1 MKIIARITALAIV
14 ASLLAVAGVPAAAA
28 HGKRERSYTVK
39 VTNLT
44 DNQILTPVVF
54 AAHTAR
60 ADIFDVGAKT
70 SPELREIAENGNLAP
85 LVAALE
91 KTRGVRASGIGA
103 GADGPLMPGTSRAFD
118 FKVHRGVRLLSTAQM
133 LVCTNDGFT
142 GLDSVQLPLKK
153 GQTVT
158 VYAFAWDA
166 GTEKNTDALDDLV
179 PPCSGGAGGTGMSN
193 PALATDGFISPHPGL
208 SGEAAENFSFDPDK
222 AVAVYKITRN

>member
-1 MKIIARITALAIV
+1 MKTLARITALAVV
-14 ASLLAVAGVPAAAA
+14 ASLLAVAGVPAASAY
-28 HGKRERSYTVK
+28 GGRQRSYSVK

-44 DNQILTPVVF
+44 DNQILTPPVF

-85 LVAALE
+85 LAAALE
-91 KTRGVRASGIGA
+91 NTRGVRASGIGG
-103 GADGPLMPGTSRAFD
+103 GADGPLLPGTSRGFE
-118 FKVHRGVRLLSTAQM
+118 FKVRGNTRLLSTAQM
-133 LVCTNDGFT
+133 VVCTNDGFT

-153 GQTVT
+153 GSTVT
-158 VYAFAWDA
+158 IYAFAWDA

-179 PPCSGGAGGTGMSN
+179 PPCSGGNGGTGMSN
-193 PALATDGFISPHPGL
+193 PDLATDGVIAPHPGL
-208 SGEAAENFSFDPDK
+208 SGEAAKNFSFDPDS